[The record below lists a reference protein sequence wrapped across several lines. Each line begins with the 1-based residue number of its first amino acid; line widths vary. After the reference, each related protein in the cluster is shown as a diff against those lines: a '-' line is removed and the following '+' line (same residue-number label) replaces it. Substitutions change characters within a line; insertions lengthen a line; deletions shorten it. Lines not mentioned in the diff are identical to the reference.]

1 MNFIFTIVYFL
12 FFRAKKDEFKFL
24 VAVYACDEDFYL
36 ENPQSNRLYC
46 SQGYW
51 VGNYPVCV
59 AKGGES
65 DRKYNILIVFN

>member
-1 MNFIFTIVYFL
+1 MDSIVIFVHM
-12 FFRAKKDEFKFL
+12 FFRAKKDEYKFL
-24 VAVYACDEDFYL
+24 VAIYACDEDFYL

-46 SQGYW
+46 SQGVW

-65 DRKYNILIVFN
+65 DCKYSFCLL